1 MAPYKTDKKSKSRK
15 RSSGVKVHDPSD
27 RKATTRG
34 RTSENR
40 AKPARSRKT
49 AVATSKGRTSENRA
63 RPARKP
69 PTNVKVHDPSKT
81 PVRRVPTIGSNSN
94 FTRSTSAA
102 RKHPAYKKKP

>member
-1 MAPYKTDKKSKSRK
+1 MAPYKTDKKSKK
-15 RSSGVKVHDPSD
+15 RSSGVKVHNPSD

-49 AVATSKGRTSENRA
+49 SVATSKGRTSENRA
-63 RPARKP
+63 NPAKSR
-69 PTNVKVHDPSKT
+69 NA
-81 PVRRVPTIGSNSN
+81 NSN